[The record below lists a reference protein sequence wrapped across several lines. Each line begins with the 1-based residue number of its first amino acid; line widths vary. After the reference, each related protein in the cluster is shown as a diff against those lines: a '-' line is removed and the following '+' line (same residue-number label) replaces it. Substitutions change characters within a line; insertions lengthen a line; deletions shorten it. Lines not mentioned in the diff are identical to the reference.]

1 MTKLQLRGKTKLK
14 CVHKHNMKITA
25 VCTLALPNVS
35 QYTVL
40 AFKKSVISWNH
51 DILTLAERFPTIT
64 FGNFFANCYI
74 IISIIQIDLFLML
87 IQYTCLLWLHAKSAD
102 KRQIKLLIWVAMTDW
117 KLLYTYFLYL
127 PLLSLVWMSGNT
139 RFIRKEVSFMWCVSI
154 ITIFTWQDLIFNSFH
169 KCNTV
174 IQ

>member
-1 MTKLQLRGKTKLK
+1 MMTKLQLRGKTKLK

-102 KRQIKLLIWVAMTDW
+102 KRLLIWVAMTDW
-117 KLLYTYFLYL
+117 LKIIIHLL
-127 PLLSLVWMSGNT
+127 LVSAFT
-139 RFIRKEVSFMWCVSI
+139 FISMNEWEYKIHKKGSI
-154 ITIFTWQDLIFNSFH
+154 IHVVCINHHYFH
-169 KCNTV
+169 MTRPYL
-174 IQ
+174 Q